1 MDIMRLVAA
10 VEAASEGN
18 EFLDAQIQKLLNN
31 IRKPIPRY
39 TLSID
44 VALTLLPQHWS
55 LHRLCRE
62 PAAGRQFAPWRAEV
76 YRTGQVMID
85 ADTTSTAA
93 TAPLA
98 ICASA
103 LRVIARTRGLLVS
116 D

>member
-10 VEAASEGN
+10 LEAAPGGS
-18 EFLDAQIQKLLNN
+18 EFLDAQIRKLFNT
-31 IRKPIPRY
+31 ICKPIPRY

-44 VALTLLPQHWS
+44 VALTLLPEDWS

-62 PAAGRQFAPWRAEV
+62 ADAGRQSAPWRAEV

-93 TAPLA
+93 SAPLA
-98 ICASA
+98 ICAAA
-103 LRVIARTRGLLVS
+103 L
-116 D
+116 